1 MTGGTVTGNITGGD
15 SAAVDSTKEKP
26 GFHFQGNV
34 VIKDNKGTSGEARDV
49 YVGIYTDRQIQ
60 IDSPGLGD
68 NASIGVYIADANR
81 AFIDHG
87 NQGQMFA
94 HTGNVQASNMTNL
107 DKLFNDRLGNLH
119 GAPAVSGDNYKFRI
133 MWAGEE
139 HEVAPTNIDMRMI
152 PYILILIGG
161 AALILMK
168 KTLDRRRKDEDDTD
182 ETEE

>member
-1 MTGGTVTGNITGGD
+1 M
-15 SAAVDSTKEKP
+15 
-26 GFHFQGNV
+26 
-34 VIKDNKGTSGEARDV
+34 VIKDNTGASGEARDV
-49 YVGIYTDRQIQ
+49 YVGVNTDRQIQ

-68 NASIGVYIADANR
+68 KASIGVYIADANR

-94 HTGNVQASNMTNL
+94 TTGDVLSANMTNL
-107 DKLFNDRLGNLH
+107 DKLFNDRLNNLH
-119 GAPAVSGDNYKFRI
+119 GAPAVKGINHEKRI

-139 HEVAPTNIDMRMI
+139 HEVAPTNVDMRMI

-168 KTLDRRRKDEDDTD
+168 KTLDRRIKDEDDKD